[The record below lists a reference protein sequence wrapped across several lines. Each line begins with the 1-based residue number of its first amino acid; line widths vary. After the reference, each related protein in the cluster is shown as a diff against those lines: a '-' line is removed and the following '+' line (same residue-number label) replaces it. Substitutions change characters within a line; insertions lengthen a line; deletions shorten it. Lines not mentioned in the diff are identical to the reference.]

1 MNHKRVLTLTIIL
14 FTSLSALNAQDSNVH
29 RQIHK
34 GDKSRQTE
42 DLQRKLD
49 SLQKAYDSLYV
60 ATRKQAESPA
70 KTHKSKAKGKSDS
83 HNVTYNAESIDSL
96 LNAYYM
102 QNSLNI
108 NDFDFISID
117 RDTLTSSI
125 PDSVYIERLNKLN
138 SFIPIQFNQSV
149 KNCIIRYT
157 DKIPGATRKIISL
170 APYYLPQFEEIF
182 DEYGIPTELKAMA
195 VIESAFN
202 PRAVSRAK
210 AKGMWQFMYA
220 TARQYG
226 LTINSYVDERMDPI
240 KSCRAAAQY
249 LKDSYKVFGD
259 WSLAIASYNC
269 GLGNV
274 RKAINRSGG
283 KTNFWDIY
291 QYLPRETRGYVPVFI
306 AALYILEYY
315 PEHGFKPIPVS
326 LPSAV
331 DTFHISQNLY
341 FKQITDNIDIPLDLL
356 RDLNPQYLHDMVPGA
371 EREYVLRLP
380 YSYGKAFVDKEE
392 DIFRSIDTVAVDS
405 TAVTIAENQE
415 PGKEAEP
422 AKPVYHTVR
431 KGETLAAIASKYHT
445 TVVDIKKWNNLGSN
459 TIRTGQSLAIYGEA
473 ANGDTSYKPAP
484 SKPKSSGGYVMYTV
498 RKGDSLSSIA
508 KRHGVSLNTLLKLN
522 NMKTSSK
529 IYPGMK
535 IRVKK
540 A

>member
-1 MNHKRVLTLTIIL
+1 MIHKRVLTLTAIL
-14 FTSLSALNAQDSNVH
+14 FTSLFSLTAQENTTRKVV
-29 RQIHK
+29 K
-34 GDKSRQTE
+34 GDKSKQNE
-42 DLQRKLD
+42 ELQHKLD
-49 SLQKAYDSLYV
+49 SLQKAYDSLYI
-60 ATRKQAESPA
+60 ATRKPSETTA
-70 KTHKSKAKGKSDS
+70 KPHKSKTKTSS
-83 HNVTYNAESIDSL
+83 HSVTYNADSIDSL

-102 QNSLNI
+102 QNSLDI
-108 NDFDFISID
+108 NDLDLISID
-117 RDTLTSSI
+117 RDTLTSNI

-138 SFIPIQFNQSV
+138 SFIPIQFNRHV

-157 DKIPGATRKIISL
+157 DRIPGATRKIISL

-220 TARQYG
+220 TGRQYG

-269 GLGNV
+269 GPGNV

-283 KTNFWDIY
+283 KTDFWEIY
-291 QYLPRETRGYVPVFI
+291 NYLPGETRGYIPAFI

-331 DTFHISQNLY
+331 DTFHINQNLY
-341 FKQITDNIDIPLDLL
+341 FKQITDNIDIPIDII

-371 EREYVLRLP
+371 EKEYVLRLP

-392 DIFRSIDTVAVDS
+392 EIFRSVDTVATVQVD
-405 TAVTIAENQE
+405 TTKLAENQE
-415 PGKEAEP
+415 PSA
-422 AKPVYHTVR
+422 ASQQDNRVYHKVR

-459 TIRTGQSLAIYGEA
+459 TIQTGQTLTIYGA
-473 ANGDTSYKPAP
+473 GSGP
-484 SKPKSSGGYVMYTV
+484 SSSNYSAKPKSSGGYVYYTV

-529 IYPGMK
+529 IVPGQR
-535 IRVKK
+535 IRIKK